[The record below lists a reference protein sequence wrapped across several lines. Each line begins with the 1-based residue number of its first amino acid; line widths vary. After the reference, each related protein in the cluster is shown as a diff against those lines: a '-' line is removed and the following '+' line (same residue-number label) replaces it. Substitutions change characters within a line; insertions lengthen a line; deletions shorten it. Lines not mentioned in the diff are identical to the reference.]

1 MNEVMQCRRV
11 DRATR
16 ACHKRPTM
24 PGDGLERE
32 TSTLS
37 GLNLRLIQFACLVLA
52 GIKIV
57 QWTTAG
63 IYMDEAYYWMW
74 GQHPALSY
82 FDHPPLNAWLL
93 GLSSAVFGWS
103 KLALRAPVV
112 LSFFV
117 DIFVL
122 YLFARRLG
130 GDWRRH
136 FWFSLLLF
144 LATPIFSFVTNFPL
158 PDHLLLT
165 GLLLATYFFFR
176 FFAGRAAGEAG
187 TTRDLMAGALFLG
200 LAGLAKYNAAFLGLG
215 VVAFV
220 LLHDR
225 ALLRDARIWL
235 AGLLALAIQ
244 TPVIVWNATQRFAS
258 YDFILDGR
266 HAGLRASFDGLGL
279 LVVNVLIFVS
289 PFLLWPLGRF
299 LFTRRH
305 AVSGMGFAR
314 ATFVVSTIAIVA
326 LSFTTQT
333 LFHWNLAAYAA
344 ALPFLGLY
352 LRPAWL
358 FLPLQTAWG
367 ILAAVVILLNFS
379 SNPLIGIKG
388 WRDESA
394 AWSQD
399 WSAVANAVTEA
410 KTANGA
416 AFVATADYTTAS
428 LLAFELA
435 DPDVVS
441 LAARRDQYDFWFDP
455 AAHAGE
461 DAVLYGDS
469 YRPLTGEIIALF
481 ESVTPVTTIQVT
493 SAGEGIN
500 SQTVYLGKGFRP
512 AR

>member
-1 MNEVMQCRRV
+1 
-11 DRATR
+11 
-16 ACHKRPTM
+16 M
-24 PGDGLERE
+24 PGEGLERDASSL
-32 TSTLS
+32 T
-37 GLNLRLIQFACLVLA
+37 GLPLRLIQLACLVLV
-52 GIKIV
+52 GIKAV
-57 QWTTAG
+57 HWVRTG

-74 GQHPALSY
+74 GQHPGLSY

-93 GLSSAVFGWS
+93 GLSSTVFGWN

-112 LSFFV
+112 LSFLV
-117 DIFVL
+117 DIYVL
-122 YLFARRLG
+122 SLFARRIG

-136 FWFSLLLF
+136 FWLTLLLF
-144 LATPIFSFVTNFPL
+144 LATPIFAFVTDFPL

-165 GLLLATYFFFR
+165 GVLAATCCFFR
-176 FFAGRAAGEAG
+176 FFGDRAAGQPG
-187 TTRDLMAGALFLG
+187 QTRDLMLGALFLG

-215 VVAFV
+215 VAAFV
-220 LLHDR
+220 LFCDR
-225 ALLRDARIWL
+225 ALLREARIWL
-235 AGLLALAIQ
+235 AGALALAIQ
-244 TPVIVWNATQRFAS
+244 TPVIAWNATQRFAS

-279 LVVNVLIFVS
+279 LLVNLLIFVS

-299 LFTRRH
+299 LLSRRG
-305 AVSGMGFAR
+305 AAPGTGFAR
-314 ATFVVSTIAIVA
+314 ATFALSSAAILG

-333 LFHWNLAAYAA
+333 LFHWNLVAYAA
-344 ALPFLGLY
+344 ALPFLARQ

-358 FLPLQTAWG
+358 FVPLQTAWG

-379 SNPLIGIKG
+379 TNPLLGITA

-399 WSAVANAVTEA
+399 WSEAAQAVTDA
-410 KTANGA
+410 QAASGA
-416 AFVATADYTTAS
+416 AFVATADYTTAA
-428 LLAFELA
+428 LLGFALA

-441 LAARRDQYDFWFDP
+441 LSPRRDQYDFWFEP

-461 DAVLYGDS
+461 DAILYGDS
-469 YRPLTGEIIALF
+469 YRPLTGEVTALF
-481 ESVTPVTTIQVT
+481 DSVTPVATIIVHSEGQ
-493 SAGEGIN
+493 GIN